1 MTYGIRVTAGNNIVQ
16 VDSEN
21 SDIYGIGNTG
31 TISGTSQYIPAT
43 NTDLI
48 FLRFPTPPTNSTS
61 SPYLNDGVVYNLTG
75 FNPNMGGSGKGGY
88 KVMGYPTP
96 QAAWNGHHGGG
107 NSFQFEATGYDYAV
121 YTNNPQEIDE
131 TQEYGLQIR
140 DKNED
145 VKFDTRA
152 FSSFA
157 LYIKN
162 YWVPGIQPVRYGGG
176 FEWFDED
183 STKICGLDEWISAN
197 WMIDLADGSSN
208 WKIAHWIEVAK
219 NATVQVGTNSSGNPI
234 YESRTGYYA
243 GCWSQQIYGGDF
255 SSAEGPFPLWR
266 LLLLADIPE

>member
-1 MTYGIRVTAGNNIVQ
+1 MWLANYKNMTYGIRVTAGNNIIQ

-31 TISGTSQYIPAT
+31 TINGTSGYIPAT

-48 FLRFPTPPTNSTS
+48 FLRFPSNIGTS
-61 SPYLNDGVVYNLTG
+61 SDYYNDAVVYNLTG
-75 FNPNMGGSGKGGY
+75 FNPNMGGTGKGGY
-88 KVMGYPTP
+88 KVIGYPTP

-107 NSFQFEATGYDYAV
+107 NSFQFTATGYDYAV
-121 YTNNPQEIDE
+121 YTNNPQNIDE

-157 LYIKN
+157 LYVKN
-162 YWVPGIQPVRYGGG
+162 YWIPGILPVRYGGG
-176 FEWFDED
+176 ANWQDEN

-219 NATVQVGTNSSGNPI
+219 NYTPPTPATGT
-234 YESRTGYYA
+234 RTGYYA
-243 GCWSQQIYGGDF
+243 GCWSEQIYGDDF
-255 SSAEGPFPLWR
+255 SSSPGPFPFWR
-266 LLLLADIPE
+266 LLLIADIPE